1 MLEQM
6 LKDFDKEYDYLY
18 NTGKESQKNIDEFDK
33 KMKNNFAFRL
43 LVTAF
48 AEARQDY
55 ITSDREADAFM
66 RVFKKMQKENKERK
80 EAA

>member
-6 LKDFDKEYDYLY
+6 LKDFNKEYDYLY
-18 NTGKESQKNIDEFDK
+18 TNGKESKRNIDEFDK

-48 AEARQDY
+48 AEARQDF

-66 RVFKKMQKENKERK
+66 RVFKKMQKNQKEMSQ
-80 EAA
+80 AA